1 MTKYGYVRV
10 STRSQYENET
20 YLKQIESLKAEGVLE
35 TNIYIENESGKN
47 IKDRPV
53 FNKLLEILQEND
65 ILIVTKLDRLA
76 RNTANALEIA
86 ELLTS
91 KEITLNI
98 LNMGILDNKPTG
110 KLMFTMF
117 SAFAEF
123 ERNLIAERMLEGREY
138 KRQNDPSYKEG
149 RKHKLNTNQLKHLY
163 QHFESNQYTNKELA
177 SIFSVSQK
185 TIATRKK
192 EWRESILKV
201 EEL

>member
-10 STRSQYENET
+10 STKNQFEKET
-20 YLKQIESLKAEGVLE
+20 YLKQIETLKSEGVLE
-35 TNIYIENESGKN
+35 EDIYVENVSGKN
-47 IKDRPV
+47 TKDRPI
-53 FNKLLEILQEND
+53 FNRLLEILKEND
-65 ILIVTKLDRLA
+65 TLIVTKLDRLA
-76 RNTANALEIA
+76 RNTADALKIA

-91 KEITLNI
+91 KNITLNI

-138 KRQNDPSYKEG
+138 KRQNDSEYKEG
-149 RKHKLNTNQLKHLY
+149 RKHKLNTNQLKHLH
-163 QHFESNQYTNKELA
+163 QHFESKQYTNKELA
-177 SIFSVSQK
+177 SIFCVSQK

-192 EWRESILKV
+192 EWRDMKNMGKL
-201 EEL
+201 